1 MIMIM
6 VVAVVGNITCL
17 KLYNSV
23 LKIPVSRCDS
33 TQVRLL
39 QYSTC
44 YNIKSDLNDVARY
57 LLFFFFYMMIFGS
70 KTEAP
75 ILLCGKTIPPLT
87 YSSSLTIT
95 SSPSTDTFSILT
107 H

>member
-39 QYSTC
+39 QYC

-57 LLFFFFYMMIFGS
+57 LNFFFFYMMIFGS